1 MIYLVEDDPSI
12 RKLVSYAL
20 KGAGYEVE
28 SFESAEE
35 MNAAAGKQN
44 PELYLLDIMLPGKS
58 GLEILSEIRS
68 SSVLR
73 DIPVIMLTA
82 KGTEYDKVLGL
93 DSGADDYISKP
104 FGMMELLSRI
114 KAVLRR
120 AERQK
125 QRDDIS
131 WGGISISPSSHTVRV
146 NGSKA
151 ELTLKE
157 FNLLLYLMENEG
169 YENKEGCYSYSWWGS
184 SFDIDDHDIRIL
196 GPEYLESIT
205 SVYAIDSEDSI
216 RELLRKGRISGLFIE
231 GKLAGFVGFHSEGSM
246 GMLQVFDEYRK
257 HGYGELLEKHDI
269 NWALSENRIPYCHVF
284 FSNQAS
290 INLQNKLG
298 LVCGEKPIWWVWKDN

>member
-93 DSGADDYISKP
+93 DSRADDNISKP
-104 FGMMELLSRI
+104 IGMMELLSRI

-169 YENKEGCYSYSWWGS
+169 IVLDRDSILNTVWGY
-184 SFDIDDHDIRIL
+184 SFD
-196 GPEYLESIT
+196 G
-205 SVYAIDSEDSI
+205 
-216 RELLRKGRISGLFIE
+216 
-231 GKLAGFVGFHSEGSM
+231 
-246 GMLQVFDEYRK
+246 
-257 HGYGELLEKHDI
+257 
-269 NWALSENRIPYCHVF
+269 ENRTVDVHIRH
-284 FSNQAS
+284 
-290 INLQNKLG
+290 LREKLG
-298 LVCGEKPIWWVWKDN
+298 DEGLRIETVKGVGYRFRGHDE

>member
-1 MIYLVEDDPSI
+1 MKVLIVDDEEMIRAVLREYIEFEGGEADEAQDGMEAVKKARENDYDIILMDVMMPALDGFSAVKEI
-12 RKLVSYAL
+12 RKF
-20 KGAGYEVE
+20 K
-28 SFESAEE
+28 
-35 MNAAAGKQN
+35 
-44 PELYLLDIMLPGKS
+44 
-58 GLEILSEIRS
+58 
-68 SSVLR
+68 

-169 YENKEGCYSYSWWGS
+169 IVLDRDSILNTVWGY
-184 SFDIDDHDIRIL
+184 SFD
-196 GPEYLESIT
+196 G
-205 SVYAIDSEDSI
+205 
-216 RELLRKGRISGLFIE
+216 
-231 GKLAGFVGFHSEGSM
+231 
-246 GMLQVFDEYRK
+246 
-257 HGYGELLEKHDI
+257 
-269 NWALSENRIPYCHVF
+269 ENRTVDVHIRH
-284 FSNQAS
+284 
-290 INLQNKLG
+290 LREKLG
-298 LVCGEKPIWWVWKDN
+298 DEGQRIETVKGVGYRFRGSDE

>member
-20 KGAGYEVE
+20 RGAGYEVE

-169 YENKEGCYSYSWWGS
+169 IVLDRDSILNTVWGY
-184 SFDIDDHDIRIL
+184 SFD
-196 GPEYLESIT
+196 G
-205 SVYAIDSEDSI
+205 
-216 RELLRKGRISGLFIE
+216 
-231 GKLAGFVGFHSEGSM
+231 
-246 GMLQVFDEYRK
+246 
-257 HGYGELLEKHDI
+257 
-269 NWALSENRIPYCHVF
+269 ENRTVDVHIRH
-284 FSNQAS
+284 
-290 INLQNKLG
+290 LREKLG
-298 LVCGEKPIWWVWKDN
+298 DEGLRIETVKGVGYRFRGHDE

>member
-35 MNAAAGKQN
+35 MNATAGKQN

-169 YENKEGCYSYSWWGS
+169 IVLDRDSILNTVWGY
-184 SFDIDDHDIRIL
+184 SFD
-196 GPEYLESIT
+196 G
-205 SVYAIDSEDSI
+205 
-216 RELLRKGRISGLFIE
+216 
-231 GKLAGFVGFHSEGSM
+231 
-246 GMLQVFDEYRK
+246 
-257 HGYGELLEKHDI
+257 
-269 NWALSENRIPYCHVF
+269 ENRTVDVHIRH
-284 FSNQAS
+284 
-290 INLQNKLG
+290 LREKLG
-298 LVCGEKPIWWVWKDN
+298 DEGLRIETVKGVGYRFRGHDE

>member
-93 DSGADDYISKP
+93 DSGAKR
-104 FGMMELLSRI
+104 F
-114 KAVLRR
+114 
-120 AERQK
+120 
-125 QRDDIS
+125 
-131 WGGISISPSSHTVRV
+131 
-146 NGSKA
+146 
-151 ELTLKE
+151 
-157 FNLLLYLMENEG
+157 
-169 YENKEGCYSYSWWGS
+169 
-184 SFDIDDHDIRIL
+184 
-196 GPEYLESIT
+196 
-205 SVYAIDSEDSI
+205 
-216 RELLRKGRISGLFIE
+216 KGRAYIE
-231 GKLAGFVGFHSEGSM
+231 GVQPPSLS
-246 GMLQVFDEYRK
+246 D
-257 HGYGELLEKHDI
+257 GE
-269 NWALSENRIPYCHVF
+269 
-284 FSNQAS
+284 
-290 INLQNKLG
+290 
-298 LVCGEKPIWWVWKDN
+298 